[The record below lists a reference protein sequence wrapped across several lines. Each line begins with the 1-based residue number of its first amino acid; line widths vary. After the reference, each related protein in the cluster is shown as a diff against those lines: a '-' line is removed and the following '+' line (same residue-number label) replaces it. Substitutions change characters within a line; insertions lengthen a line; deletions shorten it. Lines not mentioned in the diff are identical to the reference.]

1 MVWRWDVRGILKCT
15 SHAME
20 KNHSRRCS
28 VSGGY
33 AREWRAEREP
43 IRFPKPL
50 WSFERGTPK
59 IVIVL
64 NRAGMCS
71 RSAHSCRI
79 VDMRRM
85 PDGLIEGIGPL
96 YVGVARA
103 RRAVYA
109 SASVRRRTKPGDR
122 QATCPP
128 CLMSIPMSDSGARW
142 LGSASFMRFAEGFP
156 WPQTFATVFLWTPS
170 PRRSGSPS
178 RARSCSLR
186 VQPAPGFPQRLR
198 SSHHS
203 GRSRRSHPSP
213 HLRFPQPALHSRR
226 LSHFPRRR
234 LPHKARPLDRCL
246 PCCPAQSKADRRHRP
261 TRHATSRPPQE

>member
-1 MVWRWDVRGILKCT
+1 
-15 SHAME
+15 ME
-20 KNHSRRCS
+20 KNRSRRCS

-50 WSFERGTPK
+50 WSFERGAPE

-178 RARSCSLR
+178 RVRSCSLR
-186 VQPAPGFPQRLR
+186 AQPTPGFPQ
-198 SSHHS
+198 
-203 GRSRRSHPSP
+203 
-213 HLRFPQPALHSRR
+213 
-226 LSHFPRRR
+226 
-234 LPHKARPLDRCL
+234 
-246 PCCPAQSKADRRHRP
+246 
-261 TRHATSRPPQE
+261 